1 MKNLL
6 TTLAKN
12 VLLPF
17 ELAGEMSAT
26 DAAIHWIG
34 NEIINNFKQR
44 FIDQGLSIKGVSEAT
59 KIKGKKQ
66 KSGFFPNLLD
76 TSIAILLGSMLTGR

>member
-17 ELAGEMSAT
+17 ALVGGMSAT

-34 NEIINNFKQR
+34 NEITNNFK
-44 FIDQGLSIKGVSEAT
+44 
-59 KIKGKKQ
+59 
-66 KSGFFPNLLD
+66 
-76 TSIAILLGSMLTGR
+76 

>member
-44 FIDQGLSIKGVSEAT
+44 FID
-59 KIKGKKQ
+59 
-66 KSGFFPNLLD
+66 
-76 TSIAILLGSMLTGR
+76 